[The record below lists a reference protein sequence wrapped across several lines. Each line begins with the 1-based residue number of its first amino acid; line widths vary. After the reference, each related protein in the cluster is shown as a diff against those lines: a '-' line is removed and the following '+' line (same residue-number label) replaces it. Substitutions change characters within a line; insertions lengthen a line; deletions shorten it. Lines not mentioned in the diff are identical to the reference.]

1 MEPVSP
7 ASSARARREKLI
19 VILGPTASGKTAL
32 SVELAKALQTEILS
46 GDSMLVYRGFDIGA
60 AKPTEAERQGVAHH
74 LIDICNPD
82 EPYSVPIFQQ
92 QAKAIIHRLNAQGR
106 VPILAGGT
114 GLYIKALLED
124 YQFNETGE
132 HAAFRQQMKDLAAR
146 EGLEAV
152 AALLRQED
160 PVAAASVDL
169 KNPRRVIRAL
179 EVAHFGETIS
189 RAKTFDE
196 TAEDMQ
202 ARLYYDAF
210 VIGLRWAREAL
221 YARINERVDLMM
233 AAGLE
238 QEVRGLLAS
247 GVTREMPAMKG
258 IGYKEMAAYLAGE
271 ITREEAVEAIK
282 VGTRHFAKRQLTW
295 YRKMPYIHW
304 YEPENQMQSEL
315 LRMILTDMAGF
326 LQE

>member
-1 MEPVSP
+1 MKKAKVLV
-7 ASSARARREKLI
+7 ATAVVAAM
-19 VILGPTASGKTAL
+19 TASTLAGCGNSSDKGTADQGGN
-32 SVELAKALQTEILS
+32 AAA
-46 GDSMLVYRGFDIGA
+46 DA
-60 AKPTEAERQGVAHH
+60 AKDTQAADAG
-74 LIDICNPD
+74 D
-82 EPYSVPIFQQ
+82 ES
-92 QAKAIIHRLNAQGR
+92 
-106 VPILAGGT
+106 AGG
-114 GLYIKALLED
+114 GSVYMLNFKPEVD
-124 YQFNETGE
+124 
-132 HAAFRQQMKDLAAR
+132 QQMKDLAAR

-160 PVAAASVDL
+160 PVAAVYVDL

-304 YEPENQMQSEL
+304 YEPENQTQSEL

>member
-1 MEPVSP
+1 MGPVSTVP
-7 ASSARARREKLI
+7 SARREKLI

-32 SVELAKALQTEILS
+32 SVELAKALHTEILS

-60 AKPTEAERQGVAHH
+60 AKPDEAERQGVVHH
-74 LIDICNPD
+74 LIDICAPD
-82 EPYSVPIFQQ
+82 EAYSVPLFQQ
-92 QAKAIIHRLNAQGR
+92 QAKAIIHSLNEQGR

-114 GLYIKALLED
+114 GLYVKALLED

-132 HAAFRQQMKDLAAR
+132 HATFRQQMKDLAAR

-189 RAKTFDE
+189 RTKTFDE

-210 VIGLRWAREAL
+210 VIGLCWAREAL

-282 VGTRHFAKRQLTW
+282 VGTRHFAKRQMTW
-295 YRKMPYIHW
+295 YRKMKYIHW
-304 YEPENQMQSEL
+304 YEPEGCTSDEL
-315 LRMILTDMAGF
+315 LQRILTDMAGF
-326 LQE
+326 LPK